1 MTKKNKKNRKWI
13 GILSGVCIFIFA
25 IVILGWN
32 TPVANINIVGNIYGT
47 EEEIENQLFPT
58 NREKSYFSCLIGQVF
73 GVKHTIPSIQQVQLK
88 FKSFDTVEAN
98 VYEKGIVGCIFY
110 MGQYLYFDKDG
121 IVIDSSMEQ
130 LDGVPIIEGIK
141 FNKVVMYERIGT
153 ESEDIFVNILN
164 LTQILHKNNIKMDK
178 AYFSKDLKATL
189 YYGNIEIL
197 LGFNDFMEDKIAVIA
212 SIIRNN
218 GFDGLEGTLDLQNYS
233 DTNNEYLFKKKE
245 EK

>member
-1 MTKKNKKNRKWI
+1 
-13 GILSGVCIFIFA
+13 
-25 IVILGWN
+25 
-32 TPVANINIVGNIYGT
+32 
-47 EEEIENQLFPT
+47 
-58 NREKSYFSCLIGQVF
+58 
-73 GVKHTIPSIQQVQLK
+73 
-88 FKSFDTVEAN
+88 
-98 VYEKGIVGCIFY
+98 
-110 MGQYLYFDKDG
+110 
-121 IVIDSSMEQ
+121 
-130 LDGVPIIEGIK
+130 
-141 FNKVVMYERIGT
+141 MYERIGT